1 VTGGLSFSAL
11 QRAGSPVRLWQPQ
24 GRFGTMNTLADC
36 AIARHGDEV
45 SSASITLQPALTAP
59 GQVRTFTRQSLYR
72 WGEEEQLIETAV
84 RVVSEPVTNAVRHGG
99 RPPSPGRRCERIR
112 LSLITLT
119 LTRHPDA
126 LRAEVRDGSGIL
138 PVQRSAGREDD
149 CGRGLAIID
158 ALAEYWTPG
167 RAPRGGK
174 WVRAC
179 MSGGNGLFDGG
190 R

>member
-1 VTGGLSFSAL
+1 
-11 QRAGSPVRLWQPQ
+11 
-24 GRFGTMNTLADC
+24 MNTLAYC

-45 SSASITLQPALTAP
+45 SSASISLQPALTAP
-59 GQVRTFTRQSLYR
+59 RQVRTFTRQSFYR
-72 WGEEEQLIETAV
+72 WGEDEQLIEAAV
-84 RVVSEPVTNAVRHGG
+84 LVVCEPVTNTVRHGAQ
-99 RPPSPGRRCERIR
+99 PASPGRRRERIR
-112 LSLITLT
+112 PSLITLT
-119 LTRHPDA
+119 LALHPDA
-126 LRAEVRDGSGIL
+126 LHGEVRDSSGIL

-158 ALAEYWTPG
+158 ALAEYRTSG

-179 MSGGNGLFDGG
+179 MSRANGLFDGG

>member
-1 VTGGLSFSAL
+1 
-11 QRAGSPVRLWQPQ
+11 
-24 GRFGTMNTLADC
+24 MNTLADC
-36 AIARHGDEV
+36 AIAHHGDEV
-45 SSASITLQPALTAP
+45 PSASITLQPALTTP

-72 WGEEEQLIETAV
+72 WGEDEQLIEAAV
-84 RVVSEPVTNAVRHGG
+84 RV
-99 RPPSPGRRCERIR
+99 
-112 LSLITLT
+112 
-119 LTRHPDA
+119 A

-167 RAPRGGK
+167 RAPRGGE

-179 MSGGNGLFDGG
+179 MSGGSGLFDGG

>member
-11 QRAGSPVRLWQPQ
+11 QRASSRVRLWQPQ
-24 GRFGTMNTLADC
+24 GRSGTMNTLADC
-36 AIARHGDEV
+36 AIAHHGDEV
-45 SSASITLQPALTAP
+45 PSASITLQPALTAP
-59 GQVRTFTRQSLYR
+59 GQVRTFTRRSVYR
-72 WGEEEQLIETAV
+72 WGEDEQLIEAAG
-84 RVVSEPVTNAVRHGG
+84 RVVCERVTNAVRHCAQ
-99 RPPSPGRRCERIR
+99 PSSPGRRCERIR

-119 LTRHPDA
+119 MTLHPDA
-126 LRAEVRDGSGIL
+126 LRAEVRDDSGIL
-138 PVQRSAGREDD
+138 PVQRPAGHHDA

-174 WVRAC
+174 WVRPC